1 MASNINANNIDGT
14 YPIAGVDNDS
24 QGFRTNFTNIK
35 NNMSYAATEISD
47 LQSKVVLK
55 QGLTGTTL
63 NNDFGGSPLSG
74 AEIYALSET
83 EFDQGT
89 AGGDIYLNFAVAH
102 YHKVSTGGNV
112 NVVIQNLP
120 ATGKVARL
128 RLRVNVVSTSHT
140 MQFPTSATIGAS
152 TIEGLNTTTNIMT
165 FPATGVYLFE
175 FLTNDQGTTFII
187 EDLLRPRRVASNSF
201 TWANSTVSTYQTYTY
216 ANVGNNFNVTV
227 TNTLYLDSYRVLNM
241 GNVYL
246 PSPGVD
252 GQLVTISSNNAIQT
266 LYVRSNA
273 GSLILGNVSTLAAN
287 SNLKFQFVSG
297 GGSVNKWFKY

>member
-1 MASNINANNIDGT
+1 MASNINANNIDDT

-74 AEIYALSET
+74 AEIYAISET
-83 EFDQGT
+83 EYDQGT
-89 AGGDIYLNFAVAH
+89 VGGNIYLNFAVAH
-102 YHKVSTGGNV
+102 YHKVSTGGNI
-112 NVVIQNLP
+112 NVVVQNLP

-128 RLRVNVVSTSHT
+128 RLRVNVVSTAHT
-140 MQFPTSATIGAS
+140 MTLPTSATIGAG
-152 TIEGLNTTTNIMT
+152 TIEGLNTATNVLT
-165 FPATGVYLFE
+165 FPATGIYLFE
-175 FLTNDQGTTFII
+175 LLTNDQGTTFIV
-187 EDLLRPRRVASNSF
+187 EDLLRPRRVAANSF

-216 ANVGNNFNVTV
+216 ANVGNNFSVTV
-227 TNTLYLDSYRVLNM
+227 TNTLYIDSNRILNM

-246 PSPGVD
+246 PSPEVD

-273 GSLILGNVSTLAAN
+273 GSLILGNVSTLSAN
-287 SNLKFQFVSG
+287 STVKFQYVSG

>member
-47 LQSKVVLK
+47 LQGKVVLK

-74 AEIYALSET
+74 AEIYGLIET
-83 EFDQGT
+83 ENDQGNT
-89 AGGDIYLNFAVAH
+89 GGDIYLNFAVAH
-102 YHKVSTGGNV
+102 YHKVSTTGNI

-120 ATGKVARL
+120 ATGKVARV
-128 RLRVNVVSTSHT
+128 RLRVNVTSTSHT
-140 MQFPTSATIGAS
+140 MQLPTSATIGAN
-152 TIEGLNTTTNIMT
+152 TIEGLDTSTNIMT
-165 FPATGVYLFE
+165 FPATGIYLFE
-175 FLTNDQGTTFII
+175 FLTNDQGTTFIV
-187 EDLLRPRRVASNSF
+187 EDLLRPRRVAANSF

-216 ANVGNNFNVTV
+216 ANVGNNFSVSV
-227 TNTLYLDSYRVLNM
+227 TNTLYIDSNRILNM

-252 GQLVTISSNNAIQT
+252 GQLVVISSNNAVQT

-287 SNLKFQFVSG
+287 SNLKFQYVSG

>member
-47 LQSKVVLK
+47 LQGKVVLK

-74 AEIYALSET
+74 AEIYGLIET
-83 EFDQGT
+83 ENDQGNT
-89 AGGDIYLNFAVAH
+89 GGDIYLNFAVAH
-102 YHKVSTGGNV
+102 YHKVSTTGNI

-120 ATGKVARL
+120 ATGKVARV
-128 RLRVNVVSTSHT
+128 RLRVNVTSTSHT
-140 MQFPTSATIGAS
+140 MQLPTSATIGAN
-152 TIEGLNTTTNIMT
+152 TIEGLDTSTNIMT
-165 FPATGVYLFE
+165 FPATGIYLFE
-175 FLTNDQGTTFII
+175 FLTNDQGTTFIV
-187 EDLLRPRRVASNSF
+187 EDLLRPRRVAANSF

-216 ANVGNNFNVTV
+216 ANVGNNFSVTA
-227 TNTLYLDSYRVLNM
+227 TNTLYIDSNRILNM

-252 GQLVTISSNNAIQT
+252 GQLVVISSNNAIQT

-287 SNLKFQFVSG
+287 SNLKFQYVSG